1 MAGRRKDLMDVR
13 ELLRH
18 VRATASDRAVARATG
33 VHRRTVQRYR
43 QWAEQHGLLTG
54 PLLPL
59 EELQALLAQ
68 TGNPSPP
75 PQMISTLE
83 PYRAFVTRL
92 HQEGVEGTAI
102 WQRLREQGYT
112 GSLSSVYRFVHHLTP
127 PRQEATVRVEREPG
141 EEAQVDF
148 GCAGRMI
155 DPQTGELRRTWAFVM
170 TLAWSRYQYVEF
182 VFDQSVATWLQLHR
196 HAFEHFGGAPQR
208 VVIDNLKAGITHA
221 AWDDPQVQ
229 ATYRECA
236 EHYGFL
242 IAPCRP
248 RTPEHKGKVEQGG
261 VHYVKRNFLGGR
273 LPTTLTQAN
282 ADVLVW
288 CREVAGQRRHGTT
301 QAQPLWRFETVERA
315 RLQPLPLTPYDLALW
330 KEVRVHRDCYV
341 VFEQSFYSVPFR
353 LIGQQVRVR
362 GSSREVRIYTPDYEV
377 VTTHP
382 RAQQPGERST
392 HPDHL
397 PPEKLPGLVLN
408 RTVCRQNA
416 TAIGPATAALVSD
429 LLDDPA
435 IDRLPTV
442 GRLLRLGE
450 RYGAERLEAACA
462 RARCFDDQSYATI
475 KRILAQGLDLAPAPG
490 SSPVPPAR
498 AFVRTAADLL
508 GHLFGGVA

>member
-1 MAGRRKDLMDVR
+1 
-13 ELLRH
+13 
-18 VRATASDRAVARATG
+18 
-33 VHRRTVQRYR
+33 VQRYR
-43 QWAEQHGLLTG
+43 QWATQHGLLTG

-59 EELQALLAQ
+59 EDLQALLAQ

-75 PQMISTLE
+75 PQMVSTLE
-83 PYRAFVTRL
+83 PYRAVVTQL
-92 HQEGVEGTAI
+92 HREGVEGTAI
-102 WQRLREQGYT
+102 WQRLCERGYT

-127 PRQEATVRVEREPG
+127 PRSEATVRVEREPG
-141 EEAQVDF
+141 AETQVDF
-148 GCAGRMI
+148 GFAGRMR
-155 DPQTGELRRTWAFVM
+155 DPQTGALRRTWAFVM

-196 HAFEHFGGAPQR
+196 RAFEHFGGVPQR
-208 VVIDNLKAGITHA
+208 VVIDNLKAGITQA

-229 ATYRECA
+229 ATYHECA

-248 RTPEHKGKVEQGG
+248 WTPEHKGKVEQGG

-273 LPTTLTQAN
+273 LPTTLPQAN

-301 QAQPLWRFETVERA
+301 KAQPLWRFETVERA
-315 RLQPLPLTPYDLALW
+315 RLQPLPPTPYDLALW

-408 RTVCRQNA
+408 RMVCRQNA

-462 RARCFDDQSYATI
+462 RARRFDDQSYATI
-475 KRILAQGLDLAPAPG
+475 KRILAQGLDLTPAPG
-490 SSPVPPAR
+490 LASVPPAR

>member
-13 ELLRH
+13 ELIRH
-18 VRATASDRAVARATG
+18 LRATESDRAVARATG
-33 VHRRTVQRYR
+33 AHRRTVQRYR
-43 QWAEQHGLLTG
+43 QWAGQHGLLTG
-54 PLLPL
+54 PLPPL
-59 EELQALLAQ
+59 EDLQALLAQ

-75 PQMISTLE
+75 PHMVSTLE
-83 PYRAFVTRL
+83 PYRAVVTQL
-92 HQEGVEGTAI
+92 HSEGVEGAAI
-102 WQRLREQGYT
+102 WQRLREQGYP
-112 GSLSSVYRFVHHLTP
+112 GSLSSVYRFLHHLRP
-127 PRQEATVRVEREPG
+127 PRSEATVRVEREPG

-148 GCAGRMI
+148 GFAGRMI
-155 DPQTGELRRTWAFVM
+155 DPQTGALRRTWAFVM
-170 TLAWSRYQYVEF
+170 TLSWSRYQYVEF

-196 HAFEHFGGAPQR
+196 RAFEHLGGAPQR
-208 VVIDNLKAGITHA
+208 VVIDNLKAGIMQA
-221 AWDDPQVQ
+221 AWDAPQVQ

-248 RTPEHKGKVEQGG
+248 RMPEHKGKVEQGG

-282 ADVLVW
+282 AEVLVW

-301 QAQPLWRFETVERA
+301 KAQPLWRFETVERA
-315 RLQPLPLTPYDLALW
+315 RLHPLPPTPYDLALW
-330 KEVRVHRDCYV
+330 KEGRVHRDCYV

-362 GSSREVRIYTPDYEV
+362 GGSREVRIYTPDYEV
-377 VTTHP
+377 VATHP
-382 RAQQPGERST
+382 RAQQPGERHT

-416 TAIGPATAALVSD
+416 AAIGPTTAAVVGD
-429 LLDDPA
+429 LLDDP
-435 IDRLPTV
+435 IVDRLPTV

-462 RARCFDDQSYATI
+462 RARCFDEQSYATI

-490 SSPVPPAR
+490 PSPVPPAR